1 MKDIDRYYGIVLSC
15 FLTYCNSYLS
25 PFTDH
30 LEACSS
36 VRPHY
41 HEVMVHYPAG
51 FLNKVSRVIILG
63 GGDNLLIHEVMKYK
77 SLELAVILEL
87 DQLVVRSAYQ
97 HLGAHPH
104 WNDDRVKYYFGDA
117 AKSLP
122 MLPREYYGTFDI
134 VFIDLQTWIIEMLGV
149 MEISSKLIK
158 PGGFIMRNEDGG
170 FGTNDEF
177 ARHLVDIYTPNIPA
191 WCAQGI
197 TMGSNNVDVFNR
209 RWKPYENIS
218 NLFFRPQ
225 EETSH
230 FYNWYSYRKNDDVCK
245 ESDDDD
251 DKEGGN
257 DSSQSTGDKKAH
269 SASGILMIIEAEN
282 IGISLEPSSSV
293 RSILSGALE
302 KVGFNEVSTKEF
314 SFDPKDSSSGSDYT
328 LVRVMSEG
336 YVVARISPKHKYAAL
351 DLMLWGRFD
360 KQEIAKRHIV
370 DAFNI
375 GDNRKKTNLVTS
387 YRIVTGGMI
396 GTSSWDEDREK
407 LGPPPEILKPCDPAE
422 QKSPEPRDGAIT
434 QKDIDVV
441 LDESLALIRD
451 INAEALVVVVCG
463 ERSLSPLCNAK
474 NIIGKGQG
482 FEVATIVT
490 CPNLSDNNDTIDS
503 SLLYACEM
511 DTLETLRE
519 VVEAENKSIGGIVI
533 DQGVPHAMGQVL
545 NKIFSDVFER
555 NELLQT
561 DFSVVA
567 IAPVESIED
576 LPWKWRRA
584 FVDRFRTKFV
594 QIGPAFSAD
603 ISFDNSDGSSKAV
616 LDMFYTADNKEFY
629 PFLDGIV
636 KRIEAET
643 KLSADIK
650 YVQNG
655 VNAYLAEFGAEE
667 VFTDSQYREIQAA
680 LLTKNESVPREE
692 FLFGGQTIFQFVV
705 ADENMGASM
714 RLSCSRVRD
723 AVRRT
728 LRLVRGGSASEKVDT
743 VVHDELGE
751 GCIVISAWSSGNAV
765 LLWNGDRSL
774 DVNLF
779 MRGGE
784 TMSIHDEFGA
794 YMKKYIPSLQIVLR
808 DDQPRG
814 VGAS

>member
-1 MKDIDRYYGIVLSC
+1 M
-15 FLTYCNSYLS
+15 
-25 PFTDH
+25 
-30 LEACSS
+30 
-36 VRPHY
+36 
-41 HEVMVHYPAG
+41 
-51 FLNKVSRVIILG
+51 
-63 GGDNLLIHEVMKYK
+63 IHEVLKYE

-134 VFIDLQTWIIEMLGV
+134 VFIDLQTWIIEMLGL

-158 PGGFIMRNEDGG
+158 PDGFIMRNEDGG
-170 FGTNDEF
+170 FGTNDGF

-191 WCAQGI
+191 WCAQGV

-209 RWKPYENIS
+209 RWKPHENIS
-218 NLFFRPQ
+218 NLFFRPE

-230 FYNWYSYRKNDDVCK
+230 FYNWYSYRKNEDICK
-245 ESDDDD
+245 ESDV
-251 DKEGGN
+251 EIGN
-257 DSSQSTGDKKAH
+257 DSSQSIGDKEAH
-269 SASGILMIIEAEN
+269 SASGILMIIEAED
-282 IGISLEPSSSV
+282 IGISLESSSSV
-293 RSILSGALE
+293 ASILSGALE
-302 KVGFNEVSTKEF
+302 KAGFNEVSTREF
-314 SFDPKDSSSGSDYT
+314 PSDPEDSNSGSDYT
-328 LVRVMSEG
+328 LVHVMSEG
-336 YVVARISPKHKYAAL
+336 YVVARVSPKHKYAAL
-351 DLMLWGRFD
+351 DLMLWGQFD
-360 KQEIAKRHIV
+360 RQETAKSHIV
-370 DAFNI
+370 DALDI
-375 GDNRKKTNLVTS
+375 GSNRKKTNLVPS

-396 GTSSWDEDREK
+396 GASSWDEDRGK
-407 LGPPPEILKPCDPAE
+407 LGPPPDTSSLKPCAVE
-422 QKSPEPRDGAIT
+422 QNSPEPRDGAVT
-434 QKDIDVV
+434 QKDVDIV
-441 LDESLALIRD
+441 LDESLALIRNTD
-451 INAEALVVVVCG
+451 TEALLIVVCG
-463 ERSLSPLCNAK
+463 ERSISPSCNAK
-474 NIIGKGQG
+474 NIIGKNEG

-490 CPNLSDNNDTIDS
+490 CPNLSDDNDSIDS

-519 VVEAENKSIGGIVI
+519 VVEDNKSIGGIVI

-545 NKIFSDVFER
+545 NKIFSDVYER

-561 DFSVVA
+561 DFAVVA
-567 IAPVESIED
+567 IASVGSDED
-576 LPWKWRRA
+576 LPRKWRRA
-584 FVDRFRTKFV
+584 FVERFRTKFV
-594 QIGPAFSAD
+594 QIGPAFSTD
-603 ISFDNSDGSSKAV
+603 ISFDNSDGSSKLV

-655 VNAYLAEFGAEE
+655 VNPYLAEFEAED

-680 LLTKNESVPREE
+680 LFANNESVPKED

-705 ADENMGASM
+705 ADENVRASM

-728 LRLVRGGSASEKVDT
+728 LRLVRGSSASEKVDT
-743 VVHDELGE
+743 LVYDELGE

-774 DVNLF
+774 DINLF
-779 MRGGE
+779 MQGGE
-784 TMSIHDEFGA
+784 TMSMHDDFGA

>member
-1 MKDIDRYYGIVLSC
+1 MYEIDLSC
-15 FLTYCNSYLS
+15 FLTFCILLIVQNHIS
-25 PFTDH
+25 PFADH

-41 HEVMVHYPAG
+41 HEVMVHYAAG
-51 FLNKVSRVIILG
+51 FLDQVKRVIILG
-63 GGDNLLIHEVMKYK
+63 GGDNLLIHEVLKYE

-134 VFIDLQTWIIEMLGV
+134 VFIDLQTWIIEMLGL
-149 MEISSKLIK
+149 MEISSKLIN
-158 PGGFIMRNEDGG
+158 PNGFIMRNEDGG
-170 FGTNDEF
+170 FGTNDAF

-191 WCAQGI
+191 WCAQGV

-209 RWKPYENIS
+209 RWKPHENIS
-218 NLFFRPQ
+218 NLFFLPE

-230 FYNWYSYRKNDDVCK
+230 FYNWYSYRKNDDVCR
-245 ESDDDD
+245 ESDREMDNSSSTSML
-251 DKEGGN
+251 DKE
-257 DSSQSTGDKKAH
+257 AH
-269 SASGILMIIEAEN
+269 SASGILMIIEAED
-282 IGISLEPSSSV
+282 IVISLEHSSSV
-293 RSILSGALE
+293 ASILSGALE
-302 KVGFNEVSTKEF
+302 KVGFDEVSTREF
-314 SFDPKDSSSGSDYT
+314 PSDPKDFSSGSDYT
-328 LVRVMSEG
+328 LVHVMSEG

-360 KQEIAKRHIV
+360 RQETAKSHIV
-370 DAFNI
+370 DAFEI
-375 GDNRKKTNLVTS
+375 GDNRKKTNLVSS

-396 GTSSWDEDREK
+396 GASSWDEDRGK
-407 LGPPPEILKPCDPAE
+407 LGPPPERLNPCAPE
-422 QKSPEPRDGAIT
+422 QNSPEPKDGAVA
-434 QKDIDVV
+434 QEDIDVV

-451 INAEALVVVVCG
+451 IDAEALVVVVCG
-463 ERSLSPLCNAK
+463 ERSLSPSCNAK
-474 NIIGKGQG
+474 NIIGKDQG

-490 CPNLSDNNDTIDS
+490 CPNLSDDNDPIDS

-567 IAPVESIED
+567 IAPVESNED

-584 FVDRFRTKFV
+584 FVERFRTKFV

-603 ISFDNSDGSSKAV
+603 MSFDNSDGSSKVV

-650 YVQNG
+650 YIQNG
-655 VNAYLAEFGAEE
+655 VNPYLAEFEAEE

-680 LLTKNESVPREE
+680 LFTKNESVPREE
-692 FLFGGQTIFQFVV
+692 FLFGGQTIFQLVV
-705 ADENMGASM
+705 ADENVGASM

-728 LRLVRGGSASEKVDT
+728 LRLIRGGSASEEVDT